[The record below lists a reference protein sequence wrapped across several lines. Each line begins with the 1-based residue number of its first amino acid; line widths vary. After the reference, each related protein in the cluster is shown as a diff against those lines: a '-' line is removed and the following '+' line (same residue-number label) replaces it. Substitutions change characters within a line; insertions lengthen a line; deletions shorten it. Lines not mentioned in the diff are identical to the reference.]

1 MSTKSQQFLA
11 IATLHIGLAVSAAS
25 CSSAPE
31 TTWSENQFSRVEVER
46 VPPTP
51 TPTPDHSA
59 RIAPL
64 HHRART
70 ARAHLEFATA
80 ACLFRALRDHEATP
94 EQQRTAFHTA
104 LGEAADLA
112 TGVHEIQRH
121 LDRGE
126 FEKATYRLKILSIQN
141 PEVPFSAVL
150 NFHYVQTPGTSLP
163 TPGR

>member
-1 MSTKSQQFLA
+1 MSTKSRQFLA

-31 TTWSENQFSRVEVER
+31 TTWSENQFTRVEVES
-46 VPPTP
+46 VPP

-80 ACLFRALRDHEATP
+80 ARLFRALRDHEATP

-121 LDRGE
+121 LDRRE
-126 FEKATYRLKILSIQN
+126 FERATYRFKILSIQN
-141 PEVPFSAVL
+141 PEVPFSAAL
-150 NFHYVQTPGTSLP
+150 NFHDVQTPGTSLP